1 MMTFRIIKLVIAIGL
16 GAGAA
21 DVVPIAAQTLT
32 KEPDAKQLSCGQKV
46 LVENQTC
53 SPGQVLEITGSCLDT
68 KAAIDA
74 VPRGLQYNC
83 IKRK

>member
-16 GAGAA
+16 GACAVY
-21 DVVPIAAQTLT
+21 VVPVAALTLT